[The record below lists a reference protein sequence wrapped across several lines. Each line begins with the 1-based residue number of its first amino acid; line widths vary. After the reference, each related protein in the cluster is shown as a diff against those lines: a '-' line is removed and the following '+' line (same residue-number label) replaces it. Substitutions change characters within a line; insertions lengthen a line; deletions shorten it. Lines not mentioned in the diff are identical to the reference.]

1 MLTVDYDR
9 LGIQAGEHV
18 LDIGAG
24 AGRHSFEVLR
34 RGAHVAAV
42 DLDDASLKDVSAL
55 VAGLYENGDVDP
67 SVAGAAAIQGS
78 ALDLP
83 FPDASFDRAIASEVM
98 EHISDDNGALR
109 EIARVVRPGGVIAV
123 TVPRW
128 FPELVNWALSDEYH
142 APAAA
147 GGHIRIYREGVLR
160 GRMEA
165 AGFDVFDRHHAHG
178 LHAPY
183 WWLKCAVG
191 VNNAEHPLVKRYHD
205 LLVREMVE
213 QPLSLKIAERI
224 LQPAIGKSLVL
235 YGRRRREDGG
245 AA

>member
-9 LGIQAGEHV
+9 LGIRAGERV

-42 DLDDASLKDVSAL
+42 DLDDASLKDGAATVEA
-55 VAGLYENGDVDP
+55 LYEAGDVDRG
-67 SVAGAAAIQGS
+67 VAGSLFAQGS
-78 ALDLP
+78 ALELP
-83 FPDASFDRAIASEVM
+83 FPDGSFDRVIAAEVM
-98 EHISDDNGALR
+98 EHIPDDVGALR
-109 EIARVVRPGGVIAV
+109 ELARITRPGGVLAV

-142 APAAA
+142 APAAV
-147 GGHIRIYREGVLR
+147 GGHVRIYRESALR
-160 GRMEA
+160 GRMQH

-191 VNNAEHPLVKRYHD
+191 VNNSDHAAVKAYHS

-213 QPLSLKIAERI
+213 QPIELKIAERV
-224 LQPAIGKSLVL
+224 LQPIIGKSLVL
-235 YGRRRREDGG
+235 YGRKV

>member
-1 MLTVDYDR
+1 MLTVDYNR
-9 LGIQAGEHV
+9 LGISAGEHV

-67 SVAGAAAIQGS
+67 AVAGAAAIQGS

-98 EHISDDNGALR
+98 EHIPDDNGALR
-109 EIARVVRPGGVIAV
+109 EIARVVRPGGVLAV

-142 APAAA
+142 APAAV

-191 VNNAEHPLVKRYHD
+191 VNSAEHPLVKRYHD

-213 QPLSLKIAERI
+213 QPLDLRVAERL
-224 LQPAIGKSLVL
+224 LQPVIGKSLVL
-235 YGRRRREDGG
+235 YGRRRTDG
-245 AA
+245 AS

>member
-9 LGIQAGEHV
+9 LGIRAGEHV

-42 DLDDASLKDVSAL
+42 DLDDASLKDIAAL
-55 VAGLYENGDVDP
+55 VAGLYDAGDVQRD
-67 SVAGAAAIQGS
+67 VAGAMCAQGS

-83 FPDASFDRAIASEVM
+83 FPDAAFDRAIASEVM
-98 EHISDDNGALR
+98 EHIPDDVGALR
-109 EIARVVRPGGVIAV
+109 ELARVVRPGGVVAV

-142 APAAA
+142 APAAV
-147 GGHIRIYREGVLR
+147 GGHLRIYREGVLR
-160 GRMEA
+160 ARMEA

-191 VNNAEHPLVKRYHD
+191 VNNDEHPLVKTYHS
-205 LLVREMVE
+205 LLVREMVA
-213 QPLSLKIAERI
+213 QPLELKILERM
-224 LQPAIGKSLVL
+224 LQPVIGKSLVL
-235 YGRRRREDGG
+235 YGRRVD
-245 AA
+245 A

>member
-9 LGIQAGEHV
+9 LGIRAGEHV

-34 RGAHVAAV
+34 RGANVAAV

-55 VAGLYENGDVDP
+55 IAGLYDGGDVQRD
-67 SVAGAAAIQGS
+67 VVGAMCAQGS

-83 FPDASFDRAIASEVM
+83 FPDAAFDRAIASEVM
-98 EHISDDNGALR
+98 EHIPDDVGALR
-109 EIARVVRPGGVIAV
+109 ELARVVRPGGVVAV

-142 APAAA
+142 APAAV
-147 GGHIRIYREGVLR
+147 GGHLRIYREGVLR
-160 GRMEA
+160 ARMEA

-191 VNNAEHPLVKRYHD
+191 VNNDEHPLVKTYHS
-205 LLVREMVE
+205 LLVREMVA
-213 QPLSLKIAERI
+213 QPLELKILERM
-224 LQPAIGKSLVL
+224 LQPVIGKSLVL
-235 YGRRRREDGG
+235 YGRRVD
-245 AA
+245 A

>member
-1 MLTVDYDR
+1 VLTVDYNR
-9 LGIQAGEHV
+9 LGIERGEHV

-42 DLDDASLKDVSAL
+42 DLDDASLKDVAAL

-67 SVAGAAAIQGS
+67 TVAGAAAIQGS

-98 EHISDDNGALR
+98 EHIPDDNGALR
-109 EIARVVRPGGVIAV
+109 EIARVVRPGGVLAV

-142 APAAA
+142 APAAV

-205 LLVREMVE
+205 LLVREMVK
-213 QPLSLKIAERI
+213 QPLELKVAERL
-224 LQPAIGKSLVL
+224 LQPVIGKSLVL
-235 YGRRRREDGG
+235 YGRRRAGG
-245 AA
+245 AS

>member
-9 LGIQAGEHV
+9 LGIQRGEYV
-18 LDIGAG
+18 LDVGAG

-34 RGAHVAAV
+34 RGAHAAAV
-42 DLDDASLKDVSAL
+42 DLDDASLKDVAAL
-55 VAGLYENGDVDP
+55 VAGLYDSGEIARDA
-67 SVAGAAAIQGS
+67 AGAIAIQGS

-83 FPDASFDRAIASEVM
+83 FPDSSFDRAIASEVL
-98 EHISDDNGALR
+98 EHIPDDNGALR
-109 EIARVVRPGGVIAV
+109 ELARVVKPGGFLAV

-142 APAAA
+142 APAAV

-160 GRMEA
+160 DRMET

-191 VNNAEHPLVKRYHD
+191 VNNADHPLVRRYHD

-213 QPLSLKIAERI
+213 QPVELKIAERI
-224 LQPAIGKSLVL
+224 LQPLIGKSLVL
-235 YGRRRREDGG
+235 YGRRRP
-245 AA
+245 

>member
-1 MLTVDYDR
+1 MLTVDYNR
-9 LGIQAGEHV
+9 LGISAGEHV

-67 SVAGAAAIQGS
+67 TVAGAAAIQGS

-83 FPDASFDRAIASEVM
+83 FPDESFDRAIASEVM
-98 EHISDDNGALR
+98 EHIPDDNGALR
-109 EIARVVRPGGVIAV
+109 EIARVVRPGGVLAV

-142 APAAA
+142 APAAV

-213 QPLSLKIAERI
+213 QPLDLKIAERV
-224 LQPAIGKSLVL
+224 LQPLIGKSLVL
-235 YGRRRREDGG
+235 YGRKR
-245 AA
+245 AS

>member
-9 LGIQAGEHV
+9 LGIGPGEHV

-42 DLDDASLKDVSAL
+42 DLDDASLKYVTVLLDS
-55 VAGLYENGDVDP
+55 LYDSGEVGP
-67 SVAGAAAIQGS
+67 SVAATAIQGS

-83 FPDASFDRAIASEVM
+83 FPTGAFDRAIASEVM
-98 EHISDDNGALR
+98 EHIPDDNGALR
-109 EIARVVRPGGVIAV
+109 ELGRVVRPGGVLAV

-160 GRMEA
+160 SRMEA
-165 AGFDVFDRHHAHG
+165 AGFEVFDRHHAHG

-191 VNNAEHPLVKRYHD
+191 VNNADHPLVRRYHG
-205 LLVREMVE
+205 LLVREIE
-213 QPLSLKIAERI
+213 RQPIELKIAERV
-224 LQPAIGKSLVL
+224 LQPLVGKSLVL
-235 YGRRRREDGG
+235 YGRRHAED